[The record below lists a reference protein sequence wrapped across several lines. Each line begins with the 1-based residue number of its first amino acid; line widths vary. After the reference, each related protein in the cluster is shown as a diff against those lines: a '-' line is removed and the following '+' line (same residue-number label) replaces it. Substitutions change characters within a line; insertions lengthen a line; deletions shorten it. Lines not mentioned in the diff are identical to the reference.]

1 MSSSHV
7 LHAASKQIILS
18 GLLGENGAKC
28 TKLKNASAKRAKLLV
43 FIVKYANS

>member
-28 TKLKNASAKRAKLLV
+28 TKLKKASAKLLV
-43 FIVKYANS
+43 FIVNTQIRD